1 MYRGRSTKGR
11 IYDFDQQAYEQTR
24 PLGCQLELHELSLES
39 LSKLEGNISAALSV
53 DINGSQNISL
63 ADLGHLKTKS
73 GHYVWNEKTAKRKGM
88 LPTSVTVNESDK
100 IVVRIILKQKKGIPL
115 LNRHEKEIHS

>member
-11 IYDFDQQAYEQTR
+11 IYDFDPQAYEQTR
-24 PLGCQLELHELSLES
+24 PLSCQLELHELSLES
-39 LSKLEGNISAALSV
+39 ESKLEGNISAALSV
-53 DINGSQNISL
+53 DINRSQNISL

-73 GHYVWNEKTAKRKGM
+73 GHYVWNEKTTKRKGM
-88 LPTSVTVNESDK
+88 LPTSVTVKESDK
-100 IVVRIILKQKKGIPL
+100 IVVRIILKQKKIPL